1 MSGIDEKV
9 SDSGVVEKSGSTYPI
24 TTSKVTHRP
33 WWKLGGKDISFA
45 PVDPDSVTTS
55 NAAST
60 EDIETTGLDNI
71 HGSVFDDSGAAQFYK
86 PIEKYEGAHRFD
98 PNATWTPA
106 EEKALVRTLDW
117 RICLPACTFFFALQ
131 LDRGNISQALS
142 DNMLNNLNMDTND
155 YNNGMTIFYVS
166 FLTAELPS
174 QLISKKVGPDNW
186 IPIQMVLW
194 SIVAIC
200 QCLITRRKTFFITR
214 FLLGLLEGG
223 FIPDVILYLS
233 YFYKN
238 KELPA
243 RLAWF
248 WTSYVTT
255 NIVSAFLAYG
265 ILHLRGHSGL
275 HGQGWRYLFAIEGG
289 LTGLLGILAWFYLPP
304 SPTQTKSHGIRGYFR
319 GKKGWFT
326 EREEV
331 IMVTRILRDDPGKST
346 MHNRQAI
353 TPGLLWASL
362 TDYDMWPIYLIGLTW
377 TIPMTPP
384 ANYLT
389 LTLKALGFST
399 FNTNLLVIPS
409 SVLFILQLQ
418 FWTWLSEKINQ
429 RFLIGLMSQVWA
441 IPLLIALETL
451 PVKFP
456 HSNWVRYAISS
467 LIVGYPYVH
476 AILVAITSRNAGTV
490 RTRTVGSSLYNMAV
504 QTSNIIS
511 TQIYQN
517 KDKPLYYTGNAV
529 LLGIA
534 AYNVFLFIGAKV
546 YYTLK
551 NNQRDKIWDGMTREE
566 KLNYLATTKDK
577 GNKRLDFR
585 FAS

>member
-1 MSGIDEKV
+1 MSAADEKL
-9 SDSGVVEKSGSTYPI
+9 SDPGLLGKPGAIYAI
-24 TTSKVTHRP
+24 TTSKTTHRP

-45 PVDPDSVTTS
+45 PVDPDSVATS
-55 NAAST
+55 NTAST
-60 EDIETTGLDNI
+60 EDIETSTLHNI
-71 HGSVFDDSGAAQFYK
+71 HGSVFDDSGAAQFYQ

-98 PNATWTPA
+98 PNATWTA
-106 EEKALVRTLDW
+106 VEEKALVRT
-117 RICLPACTFFFALQ
+117 

-142 DNMLNNLNMDTND
+142 DNMLNNLKMNTND
-155 YNNGMTIFYVS
+155 YNNSMTIFYVS

-200 QCLITRRKTFFITR
+200 QCLITGRNTFYITR

-248 WTSYVTT
+248 WTSYMST
-255 NIVSAFLAYG
+255 NIVSSFLAYG

-275 HGQGWRYLFAIEGG
+275 RGEGWRYLFAIEGG
-289 LTGLLGILAWFYLPP
+289 LTALLGILAWFYLPP
-304 SPTQTKSHGIRGYFR
+304 SPTQTKSHGLKGYLR
-319 GKKGWFT
+319 GKRGWFT

-362 TDYDMWPIYLIGLTW
+362 SDYDMWPIYLIGLTW

-384 ANYLT
+384 MNYLT

-418 FWTWLSEKINQ
+418 FWTCISEKINQ
-429 RFLIGLMSQVWA
+429 RFLVGLMSQVWV

-451 PVKFP
+451 PQKFP

-467 LIVGYPYVH
+467 LVVGYPYVQ

-517 KDKPLYYTGNAV
+517 KDKPLYYTGNKV
-529 LLGIA
+529 LLGLA
-534 AYNVFLFIGAKV
+534 AYNVCLFIGAKV

-551 NNQRDKIWDGMTREE
+551 NNQRDRVWDSMTREQ

-577 GNKRLDFR
+577 GNKR
-585 FAS
+585 